1 MLMIRNLT
9 YSDLDSC
16 DPEVVVPDAWVFS
29 SIKNEQKYP
38 WLYHSAVHQLKGI
51 YVSFVV
57 ILPHYNNLLLIF
69 LQMYSF
75 VSGAQVPYNWEN

>member
-1 MLMIRNLT
+1 MLIMIRNLT

-16 DPEVVVPDAWVFS
+16 DPEVVVPDARVFS

-57 ILPHYNNLLLIF
+57 ILPDYKNLLL
-69 LQMYSF
+69 LALTLVQYDRYSIT
-75 VSGAQVPYNWEN
+75 GHPN

>member
-1 MLMIRNLT
+1 MLIMIRNLT

-16 DPEVVVPDAWVFS
+16 DPEVVIPDARVFS

-57 ILPHYNNLLLIF
+57 ILPHYKNLLL
-69 LQMYSF
+69 LALTLVQYDRYSIT
-75 VSGAQVPYNWEN
+75 GHPN

>member
-1 MLMIRNLT
+1 MLIMIRNLT

-16 DPEVVVPDAWVFS
+16 DPEVVVPDARVFS

-57 ILPHYNNLLLIF
+57 ILPHYKNLLL
-69 LQMYSF
+69 LALTLVQYDRYSIT
-75 VSGAQVPYNWEN
+75 GHPN

>member
-1 MLMIRNLT
+1 MLVMIRNLT

-16 DPEVVVPDAWVFS
+16 DPEVMVSDARVFS

-38 WLYHSAVHQLKGI
+38 WLYHSVVHQLKGI

-57 ILPHYNNLLLIF
+57 ILPHYKNLLL
-69 LQMYSF
+69 LVLTLVQYDHYSIT
-75 VSGAQVPYNWEN
+75 GHPN

>member
-16 DPEVVVPDAWVFS
+16 DPEVVVPDARVFS

-57 ILPHYNNLLLIF
+57 ILPHYNNLLL
-69 LQMYSF
+69 LALTLVQYDRYSIT
-75 VSGAQVPYNWEN
+75 GHPN

>member
-1 MLMIRNLT
+1 MIRNLT

-16 DPEVVVPDAWVFS
+16 DPEVVVPDARVFS

-57 ILPHYNNLLLIF
+57 ILPHYKNLLL
-69 LQMYSF
+69 LALTLVQYDRYSIT
-75 VSGAQVPYNWEN
+75 GHPN